1 MAVEDKRRGREERK
15 PRQILIFIFSIKNT
29 EKAREFNGILWLT
42 PNVERK
48 SETRGGVC
56 LCLCAF
62 YYTACLIRWE
72 KLSEYRIN
80 IFFYAIFIYSLLH
93 SSSAPLATILLPR
106 CMPEIFS
113 FSFFIFCGLF
123 LLAISENNAV
133 RQ

>member
-80 IFFYAIFIYSLLH
+80 IFFYAIFILAATLLFCSTCH
-93 SSSAPLATILLPR
+93 YLIATLYAWNLF
-106 CMPEIFS
+106 IF
-113 FSFFIFCGLF
+113 FFYFLWSFFI
-123 LLAISENNAV
+123 SNKWK
-133 RQ
+133 